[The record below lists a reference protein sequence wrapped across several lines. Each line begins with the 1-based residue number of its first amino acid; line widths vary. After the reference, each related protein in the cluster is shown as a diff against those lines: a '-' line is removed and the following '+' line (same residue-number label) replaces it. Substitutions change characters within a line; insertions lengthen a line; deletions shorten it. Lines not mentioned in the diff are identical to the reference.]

1 MPLGLSN
8 AFQIQ
13 KLKNYKEILK
23 NEEECEI
30 CEDITEIGQS
40 KNMVKI
46 EITNLLPKCVELCS
60 LVEENDVL

>member
-23 NEEECEI
+23 KEKECEI

-46 EITNLLPKCVELCS
+46 
-60 LVEENDVL
+60 